1 MKTKTDEKTSA
12 PLLSTVEEGAAVLG
26 CGRTAIYG
34 AIQRGEVRVVKL
46 GRSTRIPRSEIERI
60 AREGFGHPGAR

>member
-1 MKTKTDEKTSA
+1 MKTQPDEKTTA
-12 PLLSTVEEGAAVLG
+12 PLLSTVEEGASALG
-26 CGRTAIYG
+26 IGRTALYG
-34 AIQRGEVRVVKL
+34 AIQRGDCRVVKL

>member
-1 MKTKTDEKTSA
+1 MKNQTDEKT
-12 PLLSTVEEGAAVLG
+12 LLSTIEAASSALG
-26 CGRTAIYG
+26 IGRTAIYG

-60 AREGFGHPGAR
+60 AREGFGHSGA